1 MKSLRGFLPAA
12 GVFGF
17 ALLIRIIYNVTVGK
31 HYLVEYDA
39 HYYYDLAVGMIK
51 YHCYCSVANTPSIT
65 RAPLWP
71 YIMYSIFSV
80 LGTTQD
86 IYARLFLSV
95 LGSGTCVIVY
105 LFARD
110 IFGQRIALITG
121 AIAAVYP
128 GLFINDGWLY
138 SESVYT
144 FFLTAFAYSL
154 YRFQRNAQR
163 SSSDDTLTSSRSRP
177 QTIALYSWPLIAGVS
192 LALSTFTRLN
202 GPLLLAVV
210 FVWAV
215 IVVWKKMIAW
225 QIALR
230 GVVIIAAVT
239 VILIAPW
246 TLRNYTIT
254 HKIIPIAMGSG
265 MVLTGAYNN
274 TVLQGHDTGMWV
286 PPNEVEPPAPNADS
300 TSYSVHWIRGHL
312 QHMPFLLSLHFLH
325 TWVPY
330 TPEPGLPFIEFPHQI
345 SSTIVYDMI
354 WIMTPIVILMALL
367 GLIFTWKRQ
376 KSHLLIA
383 YLILVMTILQNIA
396 FYGSSRFRSP
406 IEPLL
411 VLLTGGAIW
420 WFTSKGPG
428 ILRSR
433 KRKVPQED
441 SMASLHEAQL
451 TR

>member
-1 MKSLRGFLPAA
+1 
-12 GVFGF
+12 
-17 ALLIRIIYNVTVGK
+17 
-31 HYLVEYDA
+31 
-39 HYYYDLAVGMIK
+39 
-51 YHCYCSVANTPSIT
+51 
-65 RAPLWP
+65 
-71 YIMYSIFSV
+71 
-80 LGTTQD
+80 
-86 IYARLFLSV
+86 
-95 LGSGTCVIVY
+95 
-105 LFARD
+105 
-110 IFGQRIALITG
+110 
-121 AIAAVYP
+121 
-128 GLFINDGWLY
+128 
-138 SESVYT
+138 
-144 FFLTAFAYSL
+144 
-154 YRFQRNAQR
+154 
-163 SSSDDTLTSSRSRP
+163 
-177 QTIALYSWPLIAGVS
+177 
-192 LALSTFTRLN
+192 
-202 GPLLLAVV
+202 
-210 FVWAV
+210 
-215 IVVWKKMIAW
+215 MIAW

-383 YLILVMTILQNIA
+383 YLILAMTILQNIA

-428 ILRSR
+428 TLRSR

>member
-110 IFGQRIALITG
+110 IFGHRIALITG

-144 FFLTAFAYSL
+144 FFLTTFAYSL

-163 SSSDDTLTSSRSRP
+163 SSSDDTLTSSRSRL
-177 QTIALYSWPLIAGVS
+177 QIIALYSWPLIAGVS
-192 LALSTFTRLN
+192 LALSAFTRLN

-210 FVWAV
+210 FVWAL

-239 VILIAPW
+239 AILIAPW
-246 TLRNYTIT
+246 TMRNYTIT

-330 TPEPGLPFIEFPHQI
+330 TPEPGLPFIEFPHQL

-383 YLILVMTILQNIA
+383 YLVLAMTILQNIA

-411 VLLTGGAIW
+411 VLLTGGVIW
-420 WFTSKGPG
+420 WFTNKGPG
-428 ILRSR
+428 TLRSR

-441 SMASLHEAQL
+441 LMASSHEAQL

>member
-12 GVFGF
+12 GVFGL

-105 LFARD
+105 LFAGD
-110 IFGQRIALITG
+110 TFGHRIALITG

-163 SSSDDTLTSSRSRP
+163 SSSDDTLTSSRSRL
-177 QTIALYSWPLIAGVS
+177 QTIALYSWSLIAGVS
-192 LALSTFTRLN
+192 LALSS
-202 GPLLLAVV
+202 LA
-210 FVWAV
+210 
-215 IVVWKKMIAW
+215 
-225 QIALR
+225 
-230 GVVIIAAVT
+230 
-239 VILIAPW
+239 
-246 TLRNYTIT
+246 
-254 HKIIPIAMGSG
+254 
-265 MVLTGAYNN
+265 
-274 TVLQGHDTGMWV
+274 
-286 PPNEVEPPAPNADS
+286 
-300 TSYSVHWIRGHL
+300 
-312 QHMPFLLSLHFLH
+312 
-325 TWVPY
+325 
-330 TPEPGLPFIEFPHQI
+330 
-345 SSTIVYDMI
+345 
-354 WIMTPIVILMALL
+354 
-367 GLIFTWKRQ
+367 
-376 KSHLLIA
+376 
-383 YLILVMTILQNIA
+383 
-396 FYGSSRFRSP
+396 RS
-406 IEPLL
+406 
-411 VLLTGGAIW
+411 
-420 WFTSKGPG
+420 
-428 ILRSR
+428 
-433 KRKVPQED
+433 
-441 SMASLHEAQL
+441 
-451 TR
+451 

>member
-1 MKSLRGFLPAA
+1 MKSLRSFLPAA
-12 GVFGF
+12 GVFAL

-31 HYLVEYDA
+31 HYIVEFDA
-39 HYYYDLAVGMIK
+39 GYYYNLAVGMIK
-51 YHCYCSVANTPSIT
+51 YHCFCSVANTPVIN

-71 YIMYSIFSV
+71 YIMYILFSV

-110 IFGQRIALITG
+110 IFGRRIALITG
-121 AIAAVYP
+121 VIAAVYT

-163 SSSDDTLTSSRSRP
+163 SSSNETLASSRIRL
-177 QTIALYSWPLIAGVS
+177 QTIARYSWPLIAGIS
-192 LALSTFTRLN
+192 LALSTFTRPN
-202 GPLLLAVV
+202 GLLLLAVV

-215 IVVWKKMIAW
+215 IVVWKKMIPQ

-230 GVVIIAAVT
+230 GVVIITAVV

-246 TLRNYTIT
+246 TWRNYTIT

-274 TVLQGHDTGMWV
+274 SILQGHDTAMWV
-286 PPNEVEPPAPNADS
+286 PPNEVQPPAPNADS
-300 TSYSVHWIRGHL
+300 YSYSIHWILGHL
-312 QHMPFLLSLHFLH
+312 QNMPFLLSMHFLH

-330 TPEPGLPFIEFPHQI
+330 TPEPGFPFIEFPNQI
-345 SSTIVYDMI
+345 SSIIVYDLI

-367 GLIFTWKRQ
+367 GLIFTWKHQ
-376 KSHLLIA
+376 KDRLLIT
-383 YLILVMTILQNIA
+383 YLVLAAIVVQNIV

-428 ILRSR
+428 TLRSR
-433 KRKVPQED
+433 KRSSFP
-441 SMASLHEAQL
+441 
-451 TR
+451 

>member
-12 GVFGF
+12 GVFGL

-105 LFARD
+105 LFAGD
-110 IFGQRIALITG
+110 TFGHRIALITG

-163 SSSDDTLTSSRSRP
+163 SSSDDTLTSSRSRL

-286 PPNEVEPPAPNADS
+286 PPNEVEPLRQMRIAPRTQSTGSAAIYSICPFFSACTFSIPGYPIRLSLDS
-300 TSYSVHWIRGHL
+300 L
-312 QHMPFLLSLHFLH
+312 LLS
-325 TWVPY
+325 
-330 TPEPGLPFIEFPHQI
+330 FPIKSRQPL
-345 SSTIVYDMI
+345 STI
-354 WIMTPIVILMALL
+354 
-367 GLIFTWKRQ
+367 
-376 KSHLLIA
+376 
-383 YLILVMTILQNIA
+383 
-396 FYGSSRFRSP
+396 
-406 IEPLL
+406 
-411 VLLTGGAIW
+411 
-420 WFTSKGPG
+420 
-428 ILRSR
+428 
-433 KRKVPQED
+433 
-441 SMASLHEAQL
+441 
-451 TR
+451 

>member
-110 IFGQRIALITG
+110 IFGHRIALITG

-144 FFLTAFAYSL
+144 FFLTTFAYSL

-163 SSSDDTLTSSRSRP
+163 SSSDDTLTSSRSRL
-177 QTIALYSWPLIAGVS
+177 QIIALYSWPLIAGVS
-192 LALSTFTRLN
+192 LALSAFTRLN

-210 FVWAV
+210 FVWAL

-230 GVVIIAAVT
+230 GIVIIAAVT

-246 TLRNYTIT
+246 TMRNYTIT

-330 TPEPGLPFIEFPHQI
+330 TPEPGLPFIEFPHQL

-383 YLILVMTILQNIA
+383 YLILAMTILQNIA

-411 VLLTGGAIW
+411 VLLTGGVIW
-420 WFTSKGPG
+420 WFTNKGPG
-428 ILRSR
+428 TLRSR

-441 SMASLHEAQL
+441 LMASSHEAQL